1 FSINEESGEG
11 FISSNR
17 EGGKGGDDIYA
28 IKKIQ
33 PLCDVLI
40 VATVIDNKTKAPIAG
55 ASASLVDA
63 EGNVL
68 STKTTDA
75 EGKVEYIVECEQDTE
90 LQVTMT
96 DYESNKL
103 SIAGSNEEEV
113 MVEIALDPIE
123 KIVVPEVRI
132 VLNPIYFDYDKSNI
146 TAKAAFELDNLV
158 QVMNKYPDM
167 VIYATS

>member
-1 FSINEESGEG
+1 MDVFYTKEIDGKMAPIRNVGIPVNSNGDDFAFSIEEESGEG

-17 EGGKGGDDIYA
+17 EGGKGGDDIYT

-75 EGKVEYIVECEQDTE
+75 E
-90 LQVTMT
+90 
-96 DYESNKL
+96 
-103 SIAGSNEEEV
+103 
-113 MVEIALDPIE
+113 
-123 KIVVPEVRI
+123 
-132 VLNPIYFDYDKSNI
+132 
-146 TAKAAFELDNLV
+146 AKRRW
-158 QVMNKYPDM
+158 
-167 VIYATS
+167 